1 MDSLSIFQTL
11 VRHASHV
18 LTDVDANLITRDSS
32 LVELGA
38 NSMERSEI
46 LLNALEEMDIS
57 IPVVSLFG
65 PKNLGELSD
74 KIEGMVNLD

>member
-1 MDSLSIFQTL
+1 LDSLNIFQIL
-11 VRHASHV
+11 VRHASNV
-18 LTDVDANLITRDSS
+18 LTDVDANLITRESS

-46 LLNALEEMDIS
+46 LLNAIEEMGIS

-74 KIEGMVNLD
+74 KIESMVTS